1 MNLEYRLTL
10 KDYISIARAWKS
22 SSASFREPISVEITE
37 EGSNWKGLNFESKVQ
52 WQLYR
57 KFIETEN
64 LLILYQAKNLF
75 NIIPKRAFDCDE
87 SIEKFKE
94 ILASKI
100 ENRG

>member
-37 EGSNWKGLNFESKVQ
+37 E
-52 WQLYR
+52 YR

-64 LLILYQAKNLF
+64 LLIL
-75 NIIPKRAFDCDE
+75 
-87 SIEKFKE
+87 
-94 ILASKI
+94 
-100 ENRG
+100 